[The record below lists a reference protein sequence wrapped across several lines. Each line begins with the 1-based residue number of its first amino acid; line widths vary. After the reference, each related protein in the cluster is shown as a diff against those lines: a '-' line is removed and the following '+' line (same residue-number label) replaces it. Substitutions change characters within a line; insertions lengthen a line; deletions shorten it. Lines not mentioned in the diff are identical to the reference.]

1 MTIARWLYPVYM
13 ARLIAL
19 DMPGCHQFVET
30 VLRIWDN
37 GDAVLPIDQRLPDA
51 AKKSLITSMAPAGI
65 IDSHGAA
72 TAFAE
77 SRAMEDG
84 DALVIAT
91 SGSTGVPKGVVH
103 THSSLSAASQ
113 ASTNRLNLSSSNT
126 WLVCIPVSHIGGF
139 SVITRAL
146 HSQASLILQPAFD
159 VDAVTQAVRDGATH
173 TSLVSTALSRID
185 AAAFQTILLGGSSAP
200 SNLPNNVVTTYGMT
214 ESGGGVVYNGFPLD
228 GVELKIV
235 EDEIYIR
242 CAMLFRNYRHETSAS
257 THDGWY
263 STGDLG
269 SIDQTGR
276 LQVFGRRT
284 DMIISGGENIWP
296 ATVEKSLLTHP
307 LVEQVVVRGTPD
319 AQWGQQVVAYVV
331 LDSAVSQTAPE
342 ALRAQLRDHV
352 KQSLPAFCA
361 PQKFV
366 VVNDIPRTSL
376 GKVDVP
382 SLPSP

>member
-1 MTIARWLYPVYM
+1 
-13 ARLIAL
+13 
-19 DMPGCHQFVET
+19 
-30 VLRIWDN
+30 
-37 GDAVLPIDQRLPDA
+37 
-51 AKKSLITSMAPAGI
+51 
-65 IDSHGAA
+65 
-72 TAFAE
+72 
-77 SRAMEDG
+77 
-84 DALVIAT
+84 
-91 SGSTGVPKGVVH
+91 
-103 THSSLSAASQ
+103 
-113 ASTNRLNLSSSNT
+113 
-126 WLVCIPVSHIGGF
+126 
-139 SVITRAL
+139 
-146 HSQASLILQPAFD
+146 
-159 VDAVTQAVRDGATH
+159 
-173 TSLVSTALSRID
+173 
-185 AAAFQTILLGGSSAP
+185 
-200 SNLPNNVVTTYGMT
+200 MT

-296 ATVEKSLLTHP
+296 ATVETSLLTHP

-331 LDSAVSQTAPE
+331 LNSAASQIAPQE
-342 ALRAQLRDHV
+342 LRAQLRDHV
-352 KQSLPAFCA
+352 KQTLPAFCA
-361 PQKFV
+361 PHKFV
-366 VVNDIPRTSL
+366 IVNDIPRTSL
-376 GKVDVP
+376 GKVDVS